1 MAFLSLWHLFFFLV
15 ASGRLLSE
23 QSDELIL
30 ILILIT
36 ARWRGEKGRLALVLA
51 VVLFPFFTF
60 YILYFIFY
68 FMK

>member
-23 QSDELIL
+23 QSDE
-30 ILILIT
+30 LILIT